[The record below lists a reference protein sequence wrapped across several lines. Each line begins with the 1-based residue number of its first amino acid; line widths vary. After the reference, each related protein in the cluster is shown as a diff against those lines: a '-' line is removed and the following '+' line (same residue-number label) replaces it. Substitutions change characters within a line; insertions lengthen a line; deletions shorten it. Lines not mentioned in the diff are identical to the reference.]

1 MKKFI
6 ILIDDFYFVNEVTIP
21 NVLYDINFINVLKIP
36 IFLFKV
42 KESVAETLHFFDSV
56 IHFVTSLHLIEIHYA
71 LIL

>member
-1 MKKFI
+1 VKKFI

-36 IFLFKV
+36 IFLFNV

-56 IHFVTSLHLIEIHYA
+56 IYFCDFLASH
-71 LIL
+71 